1 MKRQEVVQMALCDCQ
16 KSKYAY
22 NYFLRYYDG
31 HASTLYVCTV
41 LMKLAQAKFR
51 TAEDNHTMK

>member
-1 MKRQEVVQMALCDCQ
+1 MALCNCQ

-22 NYFLRYYDG
+22 NYFLCYYDP
-31 HASTLYVCTV
+31 STLYVVTIQ
-41 LMKLAQAKFR
+41 LKLARAKCR

>member
-1 MKRQEVVQMALCDCQ
+1 MKRQEVVQMALCHCQ

-31 HASTLYVCTV
+31 HLHCMCVQY
-41 LMKLAQAKFR
+41 
-51 TAEDNHTMK
+51 